1 MSDTNDT
8 PNLDERLRR
17 VLQDEARRLD
27 PTDPLDAGLV
37 QIRRRTDAPVP
48 VGARRWFVP
57 VMAAAAVLA
66 VVVVGAMAWPRGSAT
81 PVVGSST
88 SPTPSASTS
97 LSQTTSPSPSNSP
110 SPSGTPSGGPAV
122 TVGVYYGGTFGGRT
136 MLYREFH
143 RTTSEPLSGALQAML
158 SGPADPDYASLWP
171 RGTTLRSV
179 TRSGSTGSTGSTV
192 TVTLSADPLVL
203 PPGPG
208 LYGASSVQEVVYTV
222 TAADATIRAVTVVYP
237 GGQSTAVVRAPAV
250 NVLASVWLLAPIDG
264 SSVSSPVT
272 LSGTASVFEAVV
284 NWEVDRTD
292 GTVVAQGSAMATIG
306 GPGRGPWS
314 TTVSLPAGSYVAK
327 AFEISAKD
335 GSVTWTDSKA
345 FTVR

>member
-1 MSDTNDT
+1 VSDNNDT
-8 PNLDERLRR
+8 HGLDEQLRR
-17 VLQDEARRLD
+17 VLQAEARRLD

-48 VGARRWFVP
+48 VAARRWFVP

-66 VVVVGAMAWPRGSAT
+66 VVVVGALAWPRGSAA
-81 PVVGSST
+81 PLVGSST

-97 LSQTTSPSPSNSP
+97 LSQTTSPSPSSSP
-110 SPSGTPSGGPAV
+110 SPSGSPSGGVAV

-143 RTTSEPLSGALQAML
+143 RTTSEPLTGALQAML
-158 SGPADPDYASLWP
+158 AGPADHDYASLWP

-179 TRSGSTGSTGSTV
+179 SRSGSTV
-192 TVTLSADPLVL
+192 TVTLSAAPLVA
-203 PPGPG
+203 PPGHG

-222 TAADATIRAVTVVYP
+222 TAADATIHAVTVVYP
-237 GGQSTAVVRAPAV
+237 GGQATAVVRSPAL
-250 NVLASVWLLAPIDG
+250 NVLASVWLLTPTDG

-272 LSGTASVFEAVV
+272 LSGTASVFEATV
-284 NWEVDRTD
+284 NWEVDRAD
-292 GTVVAQGSAMATIG
+292 GTVVAQGSAMAPIG
-306 GPGRGPWS
+306 APGRGPWS
-314 TTVSLPAGSYVAK
+314 TTVTLPAGSYVAK
-327 AFEISAKD
+327 AFAISAKD
-335 GSVTWTDSKA
+335 GSITWTDSKA